1 MCTMLRVGI
10 SLCGSLRNGC
20 RMSVSSRCSIGVWLC
35 GGPRGSCSGCKSLLN
50 NLDHGKVLHLADG
63 PTLFDN
69 DQVPSAT
76 LLIVI
81 MSKEGL
87 AFADILQ
94 R

>member
-1 MCTMLRVGI
+1 MCPMLRVGI
-10 SLCGSLRNGC
+10 SLCGNGC
-20 RMSVSSRCSIGVWLC
+20 RMSVSNRCSIGVWLC

-50 NLDHGKVLHLADG
+50 NLHHGKVLHLADG
-63 PTLFDN
+63 PTLFDD
-69 DQVPSAT
+69 DQVPSVT
-76 LLIVI
+76 LLILI

>member
-1 MCTMLRVGI
+1 MLRVGI
-10 SLCGSLRNGC
+10 SLCGNGC
-20 RMSVSSRCSIGVWLC
+20 RMSVSNRCSIGVWLC

-63 PTLFDN
+63 PTLFDD
-69 DQVPSAT
+69 DQVPSVT